1 MIYDLSNTSDLRAFK
16 FRSNYFIENNKKVDL
31 KESKNSRTS
40 LQNAAL
46 HKFFTI
52 IAEQLN
58 ELGLEFNFTGVK
70 GYDLST
76 RYTANI
82 VKEFFWK
89 PIQITLFDYESTTK
103 LNTQQMNEI
112 IDIIIK
118 FFADKGVLIEF
129 PNKEHLK

>member
-1 MIYDLSNTSDLRAFK
+1 MIYDLSNTSELEAFK
-16 FRSNYFIENNKKVDL
+16 FKANYLVENEKKVDL
-31 KESKNSRTS
+31 KQCNNTRTS
-40 LQNAAL
+40 LQNSAL

-52 IAEQLN
+52 ISEELN
-58 ELGLEFNFTGVK
+58 ELGMEFNFTGVK

-76 RYTANI
+76 TYTPNI

-103 LNTQQMNEI
+103 LNTKQMNEV

-129 PNKEHLK
+129 PNREHLK